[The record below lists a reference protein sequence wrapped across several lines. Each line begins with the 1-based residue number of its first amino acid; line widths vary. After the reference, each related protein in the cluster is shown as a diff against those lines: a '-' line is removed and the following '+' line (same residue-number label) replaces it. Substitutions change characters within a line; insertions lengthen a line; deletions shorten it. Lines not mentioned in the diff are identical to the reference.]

1 MCFNHTTRHF
11 VPSIYITLLSK
22 TVGATRS
29 SDCVFLP
36 RWDKQ
41 SSPLALAKRI
51 LNKIQII
58 SIAAVIDLATNSKVH
73 R

>member
-11 VPSIYITLLSK
+11 VPSIYTTLLSK
-22 TVGATRS
+22 TVGATHV
-29 SDCVFLP
+29 VFLP

-58 SIAAVIDLATNSKVH
+58 SIATAIDLATNSKVH